1 MGMEISVNAVVIEQD
16 DGSYR
21 AFCPDLGMEAKGKNG
36 DEAVRSLKEMVT
48 NRIREAGGAANV
60 QLSSV
65 KCLKIKIPV
74 E

>member
-16 DGSYR
+16 DGSYK
-21 AFCPDLGMEAKGKNG
+21 AICPDLGMETKGKNG

-48 NRIREAGGAANV
+48 NRIREAGGAGNV

-65 KCLKIKIPV
+65 KCLKMKIPV
-74 E
+74 D

>member
-16 DGSYR
+16 DGSYK
-21 AFCPDLGMEAKGKNG
+21 AFCPDLGMEARGKNG
-36 DEAVRSLKEMVT
+36 DEAVRSLKESVV
-48 NRIREAGGAANV
+48 NRIREAGGAGNI

-65 KCLKIKIPV
+65 KCMKIKIPV

>member
-1 MGMEISVNAVVIEQD
+1 MGMEISVNSVVIEQD

-21 AFCPDLGMEAKGKNG
+21 AFCPDLNVEAKGKNG
-36 DEAVRSLKEMVT
+36 DEAVRNLKEVVIA
-48 NRIREAGGAANV
+48 RIREAGGAESV

-65 KCLKIKIPV
+65 KCMKIKVVV